1 MLVTVEDAGAV
12 VAHPCATR
20 ISQTQEGTVEVYIPS
35 VREAVLDRFHA
46 VLDQWTATSAGL
58 HVAEHTRTSGP
69 GRPMRALPVGGVVS
83 NRDNCGLMLLP
94 TSTRS
99 IGHLLHHPSRRR
111 LGPSCTTCAGHRR
124 VGTQTRCST
133 PERTWTP
140 VTSVV
145 GSTWRRSATRRRSGS
160 ATAVERCDPD
170 RGRGFSG
177 SGRSR
182 KRNALAALDV
192 PHPVPDAPPVDLRPE
207 VRQR

>member
-1 MLVTVEDAGAV
+1 VLVTVEDAGAV

-99 IGHLLHHPSRRR
+99 VVADQFVGAVAEGSFGGFAASAQRHDCSGARDL
-111 LGPSCTTCAGHRR
+111 CAIAADQGDVTPDQHR
-124 VGTQTRCST
+124 
-133 PERTWTP
+133 P
-140 VTSVV
+140 V
-145 GSTWRRSATRRRSGS
+145 
-160 ATAVERCDPD
+160 
-170 RGRGFSG
+170 
-177 SGRSR
+177 
-182 KRNALAALDV
+182 LA
-192 PHPVPDAPPVDLRPE
+192 
-207 VRQR
+207 